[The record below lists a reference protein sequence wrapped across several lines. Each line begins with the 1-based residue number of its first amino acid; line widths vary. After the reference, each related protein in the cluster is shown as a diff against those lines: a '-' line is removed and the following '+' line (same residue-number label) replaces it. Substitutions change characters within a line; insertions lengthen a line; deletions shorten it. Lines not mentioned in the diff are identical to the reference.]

1 MTKQRRIIIAGING
15 RLAKASAQA
24 IIASGDCELVGGFG
38 RKDADY
44 VGDEIPGTEIPIAA
58 DFESIDAEADIL
70 LELSSHYSAMN
81 HAKAAIER
89 GMRFVI
95 GTSGLS
101 SKDISELSTLVKKKN
116 TGSMIVPNF
125 SIGAVLMM
133 EFAKTAAKHFQNVE
147 IVETH
152 QPHKLDAPSGTAS
165 HTLRKIAENKME
177 YNPKVVDEKELMP
190 GARGACHESGVR
202 VHSLRL
208 PGLIS
213 RQEVIFGS
221 RGELLTINHDS
232 FNTDCFIK
240 GILLSL
246 RTVQSLDGLVVG
258 LETLL

>member
-1 MTKQRRIIIAGING
+1 MPEQRRIIIAGING

-24 IIASGDCELVGGFG
+24 VIASGDCKLVGGFG

-44 VGDEIPGTEIPIAA
+44 VGNHVPGTDIAIA
-58 DFESIDAEADIL
+58 KDLDSIDNEADIL

-81 HAKAAIER
+81 NAKAALER

-95 GTSGLS
+95 GASGLS
-101 SKDISELSTLVKKKN
+101 AKDIEELGELVKKKK

-165 HTLRKIAENKME
+165 HTLRKIAENQKE
-177 YNPKVVDEKELMP
+177 YNPKVVDEKELMQ
-190 GARGACHESGVR
+190 GARGARHESGVR

-213 RQEVIFGS
+213 RQEVVFGS
-221 RGELLTINHDS
+221 QGELLTINHDS

>member
-1 MTKQRRIIIAGING
+1 MKVIIAGING

-44 VGDEIPGTEIPIAA
+44 IGDEIPGTLIPIAA
-58 DFESIDAEADIL
+58 DLESIDTQADVL
-70 LELSSHYSAMN
+70 LELSSHYSSVKN
-81 HAKAAIER
+81 AKAALDR

-101 SKDISELSTLVKKKN
+101 AKDIADLTSLVKEKK

-147 IVETH
+147 IVEMH

-165 HTLRKIAENKME
+165 HTLRKIAENQKE
-177 YNPKVVDEKELMP
+177 YNPKVVD
-190 GARGACHESGVR
+190 
-202 VHSLRL
+202 
-208 PGLIS
+208 
-213 RQEVIFGS
+213 
-221 RGELLTINHDS
+221 
-232 FNTDCFIK
+232 
-240 GILLSL
+240 
-246 RTVQSLDGLVVG
+246 
-258 LETLL
+258 